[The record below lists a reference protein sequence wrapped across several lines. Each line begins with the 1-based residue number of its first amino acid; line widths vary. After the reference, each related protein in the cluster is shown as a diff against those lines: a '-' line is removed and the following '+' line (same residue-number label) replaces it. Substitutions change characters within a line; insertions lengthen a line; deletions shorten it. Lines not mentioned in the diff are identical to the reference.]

1 MAHLSIQ
8 DQQFQIEA
16 VVFDKDGTLIDFDHI
31 WGKRTH
37 QAVDTLMA
45 HLGENSSLR
54 DALFASWGYDPAT
67 RRTVADGPLAVAST
81 AKLYTIAAAVLYQH
95 GYGWERSERYIRE
108 IFAPVM
114 LAPLS
119 AEMIRPL
126 GDVSGL
132 FRQLHAAGVGIAVAT
147 ADDRA
152 ATEATLQLLNVR
164 DMVGLLIC
172 GDDELPNKPD
182 PEGMRR
188 AAAHFNTTTEKM
200 MMVGDTVSDMLFG
213 RNAQVA
219 CCAAIAAGAGDH
231 TALRQHADLLIHT
244 VDEIEVSL

>member
-1 MAHLSIQ
+1 MANLSVQ
-8 DQQFQIEA
+8 NQLYQIDA
-16 VVFDKDGTLIDFDHI
+16 VVFDKDGTLIDFDHV
-31 WGKRTH
+31 WGRRTH

-54 DALFASWGYDPAT
+54 EALFTSWGYDPTT
-67 RRTVADGPLAVAST
+67 RRTIADGPLAVAST

-114 LAPLS
+114 LAPLT
-119 AEMIRPL
+119 AELIRPL
-126 GDVSGL
+126 GNVAGL
-132 FRQLHAAGVGIAVAT
+132 FQELRQAGVGIAVAT

-152 ATEATLQLLNVR
+152 ATEATLDILGVR
-164 DMVGLLIC
+164 DLVGLLIC
-172 GDDELPNKPD
+172 GDDDLPNKPD

-188 AAAHFNTTTEKM
+188 AAVHFNTTTQQM

-213 RNAQVA
+213 RNAQAA

-231 TALRQHADLLIHT
+231 SALRQHADLLIQT
-244 VDEIEVSL
+244 VDEIKVY